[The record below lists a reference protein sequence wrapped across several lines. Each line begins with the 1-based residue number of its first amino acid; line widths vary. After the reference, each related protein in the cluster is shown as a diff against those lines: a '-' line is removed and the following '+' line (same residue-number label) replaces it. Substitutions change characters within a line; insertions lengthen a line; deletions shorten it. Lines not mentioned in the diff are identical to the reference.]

1 MNLAAKKLGFPKN
14 APEKPCVCSN
24 ARDGVFIER
33 PAQSRNGLF
42 PAVAPGDEFAQQR
55 VVIVGYGPAFVDALV
70 KADSRAAWNLP
81 GENFSRRWDVIVF
94 RVLGVKADF
103 HRVSPRGD
111 GLPGKRQ
118 AVPRSDGDLQ
128 LYQIEPGAS
137 IGDGMLHLQARVHF
151 QKKIGRASCRERG
164 MMQWVVVS
172 LKLK

>member
-81 GENFSRRWDVIVF
+81 GENFSRRWEEIVF
-94 RVLGVKADF
+94 REKLDRKSTRLNSSHVEI
-103 HRVSPRGD
+103 SY
-111 GLPGKRQ
+111 
-118 AVPRSDGDLQ
+118 AVFCL
-128 LYQIEPGAS
+128 
-137 IGDGMLHLQARVHF
+137 
-151 QKKIGRASCRERG
+151 KKKK
-164 MMQWVVVS
+164 QN
-172 LKLK
+172 K

>member
-81 GENFSRRWDVIVF
+81 GENFSRQVPSGPGIGIDE
-94 RVLGVKADF
+94 GV
-103 HRVSPRGD
+103 
-111 GLPGKRQ
+111 
-118 AVPRSDGDLQ
+118 
-128 LYQIEPGAS
+128 YEE
-137 IGDGMLHLQARVHF
+137 
-151 QKKIGRASCRERG
+151 IGRAH
-164 MMQWVVVS
+164 V
-172 LKLK
+172 

>member
-33 PAQSRNGLF
+33 PEQSRNGLF

-81 GENFSRRWDVIVF
+81 GENFSRRWEEIVF

-103 HRVSPRGD
+103 HRVSPRSEERRV
-111 GLPGKRQ
+111 GKG
-118 AVPRSDGDLQ
+118 VELG
-128 LYQIEPGAS
+128 
-137 IGDGMLHLQARVHF
+137 V
-151 QKKIGRASCRERG
+151 GRI
-164 MMQWVVVS
+164 M
-172 LKLK
+172 